1 MGGPMDMI
9 FGVLLETFLRLLKS
23 FVLQFFSKYSKSYND
38 LNVKTL
44 LNTRKSLNGYLKV
57 ELEMAEHTI

>member
-1 MGGPMDMI
+1 MDMI